1 MKRVFVWI
9 SVGLNAVVLAGVG
22 YVALGSPF
30 RDWVHPFLTESSTS
44 FFAAYPIQ
52 AGDVV
57 FVGDSITAGAQWNE
71 LFPDVRVRNRGI
83 GGDRTEDILARFDP
97 LTAGPAS
104 RVFLKIGTNDLG
116 AGIDEATIL
125 ENYERIL
132 DRFEREAP
140 STTVY
145 VQSVLPRAASYRKLV
160 ESLNTEIEALAA
172 ARDVEFIDLYPA
184 FLADDG
190 SIRDALSYD
199 ELHLTGEGYR
209 LWQEQL
215 APYVRG

>member
-9 SVGLNAVVLAGVG
+9 SVGLNVVVLAGIG

-30 RDWVHPFLTESSTS
+30 RDWVHPFMTESSTS
-44 FFAAYPIQ
+44 FFAAYPVA

-71 LFPDVRVRNRGI
+71 LFPGVPVRNRGI

-97 LTAGPAS
+97 LAVGPAS
-104 RVFLKIGTNDLG
+104 KVFLKIGTNDLG
-116 AGIDEATIL
+116 AGIDEATVL
-125 ENYERIL
+125 ENYEKIL

-145 VQSVLPRAASYRKLV
+145 VQSVLPRASSYREVV
-160 ESLNTEIEALAA
+160 ESLNVGIEALAA
-172 ARDVEFIDLYPA
+172 ERGLEFIDLYPA
-184 FLADDG
+184 FLDEDG
-190 SIRDALSYD
+190 SIRDVLSYD

-215 APYVRG
+215 DAHVRG